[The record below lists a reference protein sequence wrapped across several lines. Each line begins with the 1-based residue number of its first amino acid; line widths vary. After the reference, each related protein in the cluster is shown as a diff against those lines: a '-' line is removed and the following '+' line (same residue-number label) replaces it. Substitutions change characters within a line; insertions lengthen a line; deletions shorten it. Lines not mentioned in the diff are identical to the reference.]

1 MTYTVTDLSPVNHH
15 GTIYTEGQEI
25 PGLTAKQAEPLLALG
40 VVAETSPPAKPPAK

>member
-1 MTYTVTDLSPVNHH
+1 MTYTVTDLCRVNHD

-40 VVAETSPPAKPPAK
+40 VVAEISPPAKPPAK